1 MQTGSFVIKIKSTIP
16 AIARGLALLYA
27 DYPVLE
33 QDFADFHVTVEQPK
47 SWRRY
52 IRPQVLFHSE
62 TVSPFL
68 PLPYNQAL
76 PMLEWGM
83 NWCIS
88 SSAHS
93 YLIIHAAVLEKN
105 GRAVILAAP
114 PGSGKSTLCAALMV
128 SGWRLLSDEL
138 TLIRL
143 SDGLVEPVPR
153 PVSLKN
159 ASINVIT
166 RYAPQARFS
175 PPVKDTVKGIVAH
188 MQPSTNS
195 VERAQET
202 ARAAWICFPKYQA
215 DSETVFEKIAQAQA
229 VMKTAEN
236 AFNYGLL
243 GQQGFD
249 ALVKLVKTCN
259 CYDIRYS
266 VLDEAIDTLE
276 HLPLP
281 DDG

>member
-1 MQTGSFVIKIKSTIP
+1 M
-16 AIARGLALLYA
+16 LYA
-27 DYPVLE
+27 DYPVMGHDS
-33 QDFADFHVTVEQPK
+33 QDFADFHVTLERPTN
-47 SWRRY
+47 WRRY
-52 IRPQVLFHSE
+52 VRPQVLFHSE
-62 TVSPFL
+62 SVAPFL
-68 PLPYNQAL
+68 PLPYDQAL

-105 GRAVILAAP
+105 GRALILAAP

-159 ASINVIT
+159 ASIDVIA
-166 RYAPQARFS
+166 RYAPDATFS
-175 PPVKDTVKGIVAH
+175 LPVKDTVKGIVAH
-188 MQPSTNS
+188 MRPSTES
-195 VERAQET
+195 VERADEP
-202 ARAAWICFPKYQA
+202 ARAAWICFPTYQA
-215 DSETVFEKIAQAQA
+215 DSATVFEKIPTAQA
-229 VMKTAEN
+229 VMKTAAN

-249 ALVKLVKTCN
+249 AMVRLVKACH
-259 CYDIRYS
+259 CYAFSYS
-266 VLDEAIDTLE
+266 DLDEAIEHVE
-276 HLPLP
+276 HLPRP